1 MSLRLLVLSVGS
13 PRQPGVAEAIRE
25 YESRLGGYFAYESI
39 EVQPKKAG
47 RKPPPSAMAE
57 EAELIFRRLPEEFET
72 FALTRTGRPFQSR
85 ELAATLQEIATY
97 GRTGA
102 AFVIGGAFG
111 LAPSVVERCRYRL
124 SLSALTLPH
133 DLARLVLTEQL
144 YRAGTLLR
152 GEPYHKSG

>member
-1 MSLRLLVLSVGS
+1 MSLRVLVLSVGA

-25 YESRLGGYFAYESI
+25 YEARLDSYFSFEAI
-39 EVQPKKAG
+39 EVQPKRSG
-47 RKPPPSAMAE
+47 RRQPARAMAD
-57 EAELIFRRLPEEFET
+57 EAELILRRLPDDLET
-72 FALTRTGRPFQSR
+72 FALTRTGRALRSR
-85 ELAATLQEIATY
+85 ELAATLEEIATY
-97 GRTGA
+97 GRSGV

-111 LAPSVVERCRYRL
+111 LDPSVIERCRHRL
-124 SLSALTLPH
+124 SLSTLTLPH

>member
-1 MSLRLLVLSVGS
+1 MSLRLLVLTVGS
-13 PRQPGVAEAIRE
+13 PRQPGVAEAIRD
-25 YESRLGGYFAYESI
+25 YESRVEKYFAYESI
-39 EVQPKKAG
+39 EVQPKRSG
-47 RKPPPSAMAE
+47 RKEPSRAMAD
-57 EAELIFRRLPEEFET
+57 EAMLILRRLPEEFET
-72 FALTRTGRPFQSR
+72 FALTRTGKALRSR
-85 ELAATLQEIATY
+85 QLAATLEEISTY

-111 LAPSVVERCRYRL
+111 LDASVIERCRYRL

>member
-1 MSLRLLVLSVGS
+1 VSLRLLVLTVGS

-25 YESRLGGYFAYESI
+25 YESRVEHYFTYESI
-39 EVQPKKAG
+39 EVQPKKSG
-47 RKPPPSAMAE
+47 RKEPSRAMAD
-57 EAELIFRRLPEEFET
+57 EAELILRRLPEEFET
-72 FALTRTGRPFQSR
+72 FALTRTGKALRSR
-85 ELAATLQEIATY
+85 ELAASLEEISTY

-111 LAPSVVERCRYRL
+111 LDPSVIERCRYRL

>member
-1 MSLRLLVLSVGS
+1 MSLRLVVLSVGS

-25 YESRLGGYFAYESI
+25 YESRLEGYFAYQSI
-39 EVQPKKAG
+39 EVQPKRSG
-47 RKPPPSAMAE
+47 RREPARAMVE
-57 EAELIFRRLPEEFET
+57 EAELILRRLPDEFET
-72 FALTRTGRPFQSR
+72 FALTRTGRPFGSR
-85 ELAATLQEIATY
+85 ELAATLEEIATY

-102 AFVIGGAFG
+102 TFVIGGAFG
-111 LAPSVVERCRYRL
+111 LDPSVLERCRYRL

-133 DLARLVLTEQL
+133 DIARLVLTEQL

>member
-1 MSLRLLVLSVGS
+1 VSLRLLVLSVGS
-13 PRQPGVAEAIRE
+13 PRQPGVAETIRE
-25 YESRLGGYFAYESI
+25 YEARLDSYFAYESI
-39 EVQPKKAG
+39 EVQPKRSG
-47 RKPPPSAMAE
+47 RREPTRAMTE
-57 EAELIFRRLPEEFET
+57 EAELLLRRLPDEFET
-72 FALTRTGRPFQSR
+72 FALTRTGRALRSR
-85 ELAATLQEIATY
+85 ELAATLEEIATY

-111 LAPSVVERCRYRL
+111 LDASVVERCRYRL